1 MSWRWSLPIS
11 LFNPD
16 VPNRDRAGM
25 WQLWLRNGHPQ
36 VAPLCCCLV
45 DSVMGLRML
54 SALTGHPSR
63 VHHQLGR
70 FISLL
75 AHAAN
80 EEAAAGAIH
89 PLQPFVPPTAQ
100 RLSEAQ
106 GGVDFV
112 EALAKAS
119 LPTLEVSEVRNPR
132 SPHPGLIFG
141 RESLSI
147 PKQRRSL
154 NADPFLGSSLPSI
167 PDIT

>member
-1 MSWRWSLPIS
+1 MESVY

-36 VAPLCCCLV
+36 VAPLCCCVV

-54 SALTGHPSR
+54 PALTGHPSW
-63 VHHQLGR
+63 VQHQLDR
-70 FISLL
+70 CISLL

-80 EEAAAGAIH
+80 EEAAVGAIH

-100 RLSEAQ
+100 RLPEAQ

-119 LPTLEVSEVRNPR
+119 LPTLEVSEVRNPQ
-132 SPHPGLIFG
+132 SPHPGLIIG
-141 RESLSI
+141 RESLLSQSREEALMLI
-147 PKQRRSL
+147 P
-154 NADPFLGSSLPSI
+154 F
-167 PDIT
+167 